1 MMNVRSFFYL
11 LIVFL
16 LLSCHMTKTSTEE
29 VVAPVQWGHLKSAYL
44 TLPVSVS
51 LAKVEKRVNES
62 IPWQF
67 KNAAWPGFDQRGC
80 GEPQIKYTVT
90 RDSIHLKPEGNTL
103 YFDMYLSYGIEGNYC
118 PLCFDGQCKSPAL
131 PFSCGV
137 QNENARRMHWVG
149 KIIWSIG
156 ADFRLK
162 TRSETLKLKALDP
175 CEFTFLK
182 MDFTKLV
189 QQEFEKAI
197 ASALQSSDQQMN
209 KLNILRP
216 YQSTLQALNKG
227 IQLKGSEYLQ
237 INPQTITMS
246 PVALKD
252 KRLVTLVGLE
262 TQLTWSNAPAK
273 GEVPLPIF
281 QYVKDQKQVPWELDF
296 SLTWE
301 AIQHIVQTQWEGQS
315 IALNGQDEFVLLQ
328 EIKVSKHEPGWM
340 KVEGVA
346 DIQSNKAKR
355 KNVRFEL
362 KAKPI
367 LDNQGQYLILEEMD
381 FDLGF
386 KNKII
391 EAGIGWELMQRKWK
405 DDRYNQIALQSILS
419 NVVSEVNQ
427 KAATIQT
434 EKLGLKGAFQHATVR
449 KLNLDQDGLKMTL
462 ALSGQ
467 WELLINP

>member
-1 MMNVRSFFYL
+1 MNLRGFFYL
-11 LIVFL
+11 VIVSL
-16 LLSCHMTKTSTEE
+16 LLSCQSTKTLTEE
-29 VVAPVQWGHLKSAYL
+29 TATTVQWGHLKSAYL

-51 LAKVEKRVNES
+51 IAKVEKKVNES

-67 KNAAWPGFDQRGC
+67 KNAAWPAFDQRGC
-80 GEPQIKYTVT
+80 GEPQIKYTVS

-209 KLNILRP
+209 KLNILTP

-227 IQLKGSEYLQ
+227 IQLKGNEYLL

-281 QYVKDQKQVPWELDF
+281 QYVKDQKQVPWELDL
-296 SLTWE
+296 SLTWD
-301 AIQHIVQTQWEGQS
+301 AIQHIVQTQWEGRS
-315 IALNGQDEFVLLQ
+315 IALNGQDEYVLFQ

-340 KVEGVA
+340 KVEGLA
-346 DIQSNKAKR
+346 DIQSKKAKR

-362 KAKPI
+362 KAKPV
-367 LDNQGQYLILEEMD
+367 LDEPGQYLILEEMV

-386 KNKII
+386 KNKIM
-391 EAGIGWELMQRKWK
+391 EAGIGWELMQKRWK
-405 DDRYNQIALQSILS
+405 EESYNQIGLQKMLS
-419 NVVSEVNQ
+419 TVVLEVNKKVSAIKTDQ
-427 KAATIQT
+427 
-434 EKLGLKGAFQHATVR
+434 LGIIGAFNQALVKR
-449 KLNLDQDGLKMTL
+449 LNLSEEGIEMTL

>member
-1 MMNVRSFFYL
+1 MNLRGFFYL
-11 LIVFL
+11 VIVSV
-16 LLSCHMTKTSTEE
+16 LLSCQSTKTLTEE
-29 VVAPVQWGHLKSAYL
+29 TATTVQWGNLKSAYL
-44 TLPVSVS
+44 TLPVSIS
-51 LAKVEKRVNES
+51 LAKVEKKVNES

-80 GEPQIKYTVT
+80 GEPQIKYTVS

-118 PLCFDGQCKSPAL
+118 PLCFDGQCKSPVI

-156 ADFRLK
+156 ADFQLK
-162 TRSETLKLKALDP
+162 ARSETLKLKPLDP

-182 MDFTKLV
+182 VDFTKLV

-197 ASALQSSDQQMN
+197 ASALQSGDQQMN
-209 KLNILRP
+209 KVNLIGS
-216 YQSTLQALNKG
+216 YQSVLKELNRGIDLQGNG
-227 IQLKGSEYLQ
+227 YLLL
-237 INPQTITMS
+237 NPQNVSMS
-246 PVALKD
+246 PVELKN
-252 KRLVTLVGLE
+252 KRLFTWIGVQAELN
-262 TQLTWSNAPAK
+262 WSNAPSLIEAPHPK
-273 GEVPLPIF
+273 F
-281 QYVKDQKQVPWELDF
+281 QYVKEQKQVPWELDL

-301 AIQHIVQTQWEGQS
+301 AIQLIVQTQWEGKS
-315 IALNGQDEFVLLQ
+315 LSLNGQDEFVLLQ
-328 EIKVSKHEPGWM
+328 EVKVSKHEPGWM
-340 KVEGVA
+340 MVEGLA
-346 DIQSNKAKR
+346 DIQSKKAKR

-362 KAKPI
+362 KAKPV
-367 LDNQGQYLILEEMD
+367 LDEQGQYLMLEELV

-386 KNKII
+386 KNKIM
-391 EAGIGWELMQRKWK
+391 EAGIGWELMQRRWK
-405 DDRYNQIALQSILS
+405 DDRYNQIALQSVLS
-419 NVVSEVNQ
+419 NVVLEVNQ
-427 KAATIQT
+427 KAATIQN
-434 EKLGLKGAFQHATVR
+434 EKLGLKGAFQQATVR

>member
-1 MMNVRSFFYL
+1 
-11 LIVFL
+11 
-16 LLSCHMTKTSTEE
+16 
-29 VVAPVQWGHLKSAYL
+29 
-44 TLPVSVS
+44 
-51 LAKVEKRVNES
+51 
-62 IPWQF
+62 
-67 KNAAWPGFDQRGC
+67 
-80 GEPQIKYTVT
+80 
-90 RDSIHLKPEGNTL
+90 
-103 YFDMYLSYGIEGNYC
+103 
-118 PLCFDGQCKSPAL
+118 
-131 PFSCGV
+131 
-137 QNENARRMHWVG
+137 
-149 KIIWSIG
+149 
-156 ADFRLK
+156 
-162 TRSETLKLKALDP
+162 
-175 CEFTFLK
+175 
-182 MDFTKLV
+182 MDFTKLG

-197 ASALQSSDQQMN
+197 ASALQSSDQQMS
-209 KLNILRP
+209 KVNILRP

-227 IQLKGSEYLQ
+227 IQLKGNEYLL

-281 QYVKDQKQVPWELDF
+281 QYVKDQKQVPWELDL

-301 AIQHIVQTQWEGQS
+301 AIQRIVQTQWEGKS

-346 DIQSNKAKR
+346 DIESNKAKR
-355 KNVRFEL
+355 KNVHFEL
-362 KAKPI
+362 KAKPV
-367 LDNQGQYLILEEMD
+367 LDDQGQYLILEEMA

-386 KNKII
+386 KNKIM
-391 EAGIGWELMQRKWK
+391 EAGIGWELMQRRWK
-405 DDRYNQIALQSILS
+405 DDRYNQIALQSMLS
-419 NVVSEVNQ
+419 NVVFEVNQ
-427 KAATIQT
+427 KAASIQN
-434 EKLGLKGAFQHATVR
+434 EKLGVKGAFQHATVR